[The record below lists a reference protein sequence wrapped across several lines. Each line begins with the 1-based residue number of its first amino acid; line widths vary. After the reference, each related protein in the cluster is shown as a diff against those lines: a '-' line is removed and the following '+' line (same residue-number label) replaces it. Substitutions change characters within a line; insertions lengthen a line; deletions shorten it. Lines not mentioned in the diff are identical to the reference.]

1 MRKRWIITILSVLML
16 ILAACGTSN
25 NNENNNSNEEVN
37 NTNNNESEND
47 NSNENGNSGNNGD
60 NASEDTVMVEHE
72 LGETEVQKNPETVV
86 VFDFGALDTLDKLGI
101 DVAGVAQNNMPS
113 YLDKYESDE
122 YENIGSLKEPDF
134 EKIANIDP
142 DLIIISGRQASMYDE
157 LSKLGDTI
165 HLGVDNDR
173 YIDSIIENL
182 ANIGEISDKED
193 EVESELSDIESSID
207 ELNEKAEDID
217 GGALIILSNDDKIS
231 AYGPKSRFGIIH
243 DVFSIPAIDEDIEA

>member
-1 MRKRWIITILSVLML
+1 MKKRWIITILSVLML

-25 NNENNNSNEEVN
+25 NNDGNNENNNSNEEVN
-37 NTNNNESEND
+37 DTNNNENEND
-47 NSNENGNSGNNGD
+47 NSNESGNNGD

-101 DVAGVAQNNMPS
+101 DVAGVAQNNMQS

-134 EKIANIDP
+134 EKIDNIDP

-173 YIDSIIENL
+173 YMDSFKENL
-182 ANIGEISDKED
+182 AIIGEIFDKED
-193 EVESELSDIESSID
+193 EVESEL
-207 ELNEKAEDID
+207 
-217 GGALIILSNDDKIS
+217 
-231 AYGPKSRFGIIH
+231 
-243 DVFSIPAIDEDIEA
+243 

>member
-142 DLIIISGRQASMYDE
+142 DLIIISGQIGRASCRE
-157 LSKLGDTI
+157 RICITCCF
-165 HLGVDNDR
+165 V
-173 YIDSIIENL
+173 
-182 ANIGEISDKED
+182 
-193 EVESELSDIESSID
+193 
-207 ELNEKAEDID
+207 
-217 GGALIILSNDDKIS
+217 
-231 AYGPKSRFGIIH
+231 
-243 DVFSIPAIDEDIEA
+243 